1 MMGWILTILLILA
14 WTLAPDGPDSP
25 DAMQDRIPRCTEDAV
40 LVGTGSFDNGRWS
53 AYVCGPAVDDY
64 EEG

>member
-25 DAMQDRIPRCTEDAV
+25 DGMLPRCTEDAV
-40 LVGTGSFDNGRWS
+40 LVGTGSFDDGRWTE
-53 AYVCGPAVDDY
+53 YQCGPAVDDY